1 MQILFPSQSFQINSY
16 FKLIKANKI
25 KFKAITKPLLSDNT
39 PIVEINSVINDTNN
53 DLVTSKYFEPNE
65 ISLLIYKQT
74 SSLSFFHLNIS
85 SLPHHFKKFST
96 ILTENKLNFDFLEIS
111 ESRIKLNRTPIIS
124 IQLPGYNLK
133 YTPTESSNGGTLA
146 YTKKTGKYKCR
157 KDLQIY
163 KPKEL
168 ESTFIEINQKNKRL
182 IKGLFTDI
190 PQWISENLINFL
202 PILFEKLSYGN
213 KTTVCPGDF
222 NANLLNYDIDT
233 VISDF
238 FNINIYK
245 KTKLESIKLNK

>member
-16 FKLIKANKI
+16 LKLIKANKI
-25 KFKAITKPLLSDNT
+25 KFKAITKPLLSDHT
-39 PIVEINSVINDTNN
+39 LIVKINSVINNTNN
-53 DLVTSKYFEPNE
+53 DLVASKYFKPNE

-133 YTPTESSNGGTLA
+133 YAPTESSNGGTLA
-146 YTKKTGKYKCR
+146 YTKKVGKYKCR

-168 ESTFIEINQKNKRL
+168 ESTFIEINQKNKKL
-182 IKGLFTDI
+182 IKGCI
-190 PQWISENLINFL
+190 YRHPS
-202 PILFEKLSYGN
+202 
-213 KTTVCPGDF
+213 
-222 NANLLNYDIDT
+222 ID
-233 VISDF
+233 
-238 FNINIYK
+238 
-245 KTKLESIKLNK
+245 L